1 MEKTGLAIKRKAETQ
16 MQRVNEINMKTLV
29 PKLLLGLLTLM
40 LLASPHLAW
49 AQTQGGLTV
58 NNFKDASTESSGL
71 TNTLYTVTHYALYV
85 FYLLGI
91 IFMGIA
97 AVKFKGG
104 DMEAMGKNLGGSV
117 ILFLVPKIVE
127 TLITWAAK

>member
-1 MEKTGLAIKRKAETQ
+1 
-16 MQRVNEINMKTLV
+16 MKTLM
-29 PKLLLGLLTLM
+29 PKLLFGLCALI
-40 LLASPHLAW
+40 LLASPHLAL

-58 NNFKDASTESSGL
+58 DNFNDAANESSGL
-71 TNTLYTVTHYALYV
+71 TSTLYTVTHYALYV
-85 FYLLGI
+85 FYCLGI

-117 ILFLVPKIVE
+117 MLFLVPKVVE